1 MQGLQI
7 AIDGPAGAGKST
19 VAKRVARALH
29 YKYIDTGA
37 MYRAITLKALR
48 RNIDLGDESA
58 YQFIQETTFKLDH
71 DRLFMDGEDVSSAI
85 RSAEVTQAVSK
96 VSSLKTVREKLVELQ
111 QNLAAQD
118 KVVMDGRDIG
128 TNVLKDATRKFYLT
142 ASIEERAKRRYL
154 EYQSLGINCDLE
166 SIEKD
171 IERRDEYD
179 SSRSLH
185 PLKPAED
192 AIIIDTSKLT
202 LNEVINIIL
211 ENIGEVEE
219 HGI

>member
-19 VAKRVARALH
+19 VAKRVARALQF
-29 YKYIDTGA
+29 KYIDTGA

-48 RNIDLGDESA
+48 LNIDLGDESA

-71 DRLFMDGEDVSSAI
+71 DRLWMDGEDVSSAI
-85 RSAEVTQAVSK
+85 RSAEVTQAVSE
-96 VSSLKTVREKLVELQ
+96 VSSLMTVREKLVELQ
-111 QNLAAQD
+111 QRLAAQD

-128 TNVLKDATRKFYLT
+128 TNVLKDATKKFYLT

-154 EYQSLGINCDLE
+154 EYQSLGIDCDLE

-171 IERRDEYD
+171 IERRDKYD

-192 AIIIDTSKLT
+192 AIIIDTSNLT

>member
-1 MQGLQI
+1 
-7 AIDGPAGAGKST
+7 
-19 VAKRVARALH
+19 
-29 YKYIDTGA
+29 

-48 RNIDLGDESA
+48 LNIDLGDESA
-58 YQFIQETTFKLDH
+58 YQFIQETTFKLDY
-71 DRLFMDGEDVSSAI
+71 DRLWMDGEDVSSAI
-85 RSAEVTQAVSK
+85 RSAEVTQAVSE
-96 VSSLKTVREKLVELQ
+96 VSSLMTVREKLVELQ
-111 QNLAAQD
+111 QRLAAQD

-128 TNVLKDATRKFYLT
+128 TNVLKDATKKFYLT

-154 EYQSLGINCDLE
+154 EYQSLGIDCDLE

-171 IERRDEYD
+171 IERRDKYD

-192 AIIIDTSKLT
+192 AIIIDTSNLT

>member
-19 VAKRVARALH
+19 VAKRVARALQF
-29 YKYIDTGA
+29 KYIDTGA

-48 RNIDLGDESA
+48 LNIDLGDESA
-58 YQFIQETTFKLDH
+58 YQFIQETTFKLDY
-71 DRLFMDGEDVSSAI
+71 DRLWMDGEDVSSAI
-85 RSAEVTQAVSK
+85 RSAEVTQAVSE
-96 VSSLKTVREKLVELQ
+96 VSSLMTVREKLVELQ
-111 QNLAAQD
+111 QRLAAQD

-128 TNVLKDATRKFYLT
+128 TNVLKDATKKFYLT

-154 EYQSLGINCDLE
+154 EYQSLGIDCDLE

-171 IERRDEYD
+171 IERRDKYD

-192 AIIIDTSKLT
+192 AIIIDTSNLT

>member
-19 VAKRVARALH
+19 VAKRVANALQF
-29 YKYIDTGA
+29 KYIDTGA

-48 RNIDLGDESA
+48 LNIDLGDESA

-71 DRLFMDGEDVSSAI
+71 DRLWMDGEDVSSAI
-85 RSAEVTQAVSK
+85 RSAEVTQAVSE
-96 VSSLKTVREKLVELQ
+96 VSSLMTVREKLVELQ
-111 QNLAAQD
+111 QRLAAQD

-128 TNVLKDATRKFYLT
+128 TNVLKDATKKFYLT

-154 EYQSLGINCDLE
+154 EYQSLGIDCDLE

-171 IERRDEYD
+171 IERRDKYD

-192 AIIIDTSKLT
+192 AIIIDTSNLT

>member
-19 VAKRVARALH
+19 VAKRVARALQF
-29 YKYIDTGA
+29 KYIDTGA

-48 RNIDLGDESA
+48 QNIDLGDESA

-71 DRLFMDGEDVSSAI
+71 DRLWMDGEDVSSAI
-85 RSAEVTQAVSK
+85 RSAEVTQAVSE
-96 VSSLKTVREKLVELQ
+96 VSSLTTVREKLVLLQ
-111 QNLAAQD
+111 QRLAAQD

-128 TNVLKDATRKFYLT
+128 TNVLKDATKKFYLT

-154 EYQSLGINCDLE
+154 EYQSLGIDCDLE

-171 IERRDEYD
+171 IERRDKYD

-192 AIIIDTSKLT
+192 AIIIDTSNLT

>member
-19 VAKRVARALH
+19 VAKRVARALQF
-29 YKYIDTGA
+29 KYIDTGA

-48 RNIDLGDESA
+48 LNIDLGDESA
-58 YQFIQETTFKLDH
+58 YQFIQETTFKLDY
-71 DRLFMDGEDVSSAI
+71 DRLWMDGEDVSSAI
-85 RSAEVTQAVSK
+85 RSAEVTQAVSE
-96 VSSLKTVREKLVELQ
+96 VSSLMTVREKLVELQ
-111 QNLAAQD
+111 QRLAAQD

-128 TNVLKDATRKFYLT
+128 TNVLKDATKKFYLT

-154 EYQSLGINCDLE
+154 EYQSLGIDCDLE

-171 IERRDEYD
+171 IERRDKYD

-192 AIIIDTSKLT
+192 AIIIDTSNLT
-202 LNEVINIIL
+202 LNEVKS
-211 ENIGEVEE
+211 
-219 HGI
+219 